1 MKQPT
6 QSEKEEA
13 SLSARKPSGIALI
26 PFLLFIGVYLATGI
40 ILDLTGTDK
49 AFYQLPTPVAA
60 MVGIIAAFVML
71 KGTVNEKLHTFMKGC
86 GNENIMT
93 MCIIYILAGA
103 FTQVT
108 KSMGGVDAAVNL
120 GMSLIPARF
129 LAAGSF
135 VISAFIAISTGT
147 SVGTIAAVTPITIG
161 LAQSGGLNVSLVVGA
176 TIGGAMFGDNLS
188 MISDT
193 TIAATR
199 TQGVEMK
206 DKFRAN
212 FRIALPAAIATFVL
226 LLIFGQPDRLP
237 ETHDYSFQ
245 LVKVLPYL
253 FVLISAL
260 AGLNVFIVLTGGILL
275 SGVIGL
281 CLHSFTILEFTQHIY
296 TGFSSMFEIFLLS
309 MVTGGLAE
317 MVTQAGGLDWILM
330 KISRVIHSRR
340 SAEAGISAMVSL
352 TDLATANNTVAI
364 IISGPVAKDISQK
377 YGVDPKRTAS
387 LLDIF
392 SCVFQGLIPYGA
404 QLLSAC
410 ALLEGLSSPFKIIG
424 NCWYSYLLM
433 LAAIVSICLH
443 KEKPKR
449 AAATVSEAEGK

>member
-1 MKQPT
+1 MNQPNNP
-6 QSEKEEA
+6 A
-13 SLSARKPSGIALI
+13 SADPVRKPSGTALI
-26 PFLLFIGVYLATGI
+26 PFFLFVGVYLTTGI
-40 ILDLTGTDK
+40 VLEVTGTEN

-60 MVGIIAAFVML
+60 LVGIIAAFFMF
-71 KGTVNEKLHTFMKGC
+71 KGTMDEKVHTFMKGC

-103 FTQVT
+103 FTDVT
-108 KSMGGVDAAVNL
+108 KAMGGVDAAVNL

-129 LAAGSF
+129 LAAGAF
-135 VISAFIAISTGT
+135 VITAFIAISTGT

-161 LAQSGGLNVSLVVGA
+161 MAQSGGLNLYLVVGA

-212 FRIALPAAIATFVL
+212 FRIALPAAIATVIL
-226 LLIFGQPDRLP
+226 LLIFGRP
-237 ETHDYSFQ
+237 ETLVQTQNYSFSF
-245 LVKVLPYL
+245 VKVIPYL

-260 AGLNVFIVLTGGILL
+260 AGLNVFMVLTGGIVL
-275 SGVIGL
+275 SGIIGIASQ
-281 CLHSFTILEFTQHIY
+281 SFTVLEYTQHIY
-296 TGFSSMFEIFLLS
+296 SGFSSMFEIFLLS
-309 MVTGGLAE
+309 MITGGLAE
-317 MVTQAGGLDWILM
+317 MVTEAGGLDWILL
-330 KISRVIHSRR
+330 KVSHIIHSRR
-340 SAEAGISAMVSL
+340 SAEAGISAMVAL

-364 IISGPVAKDISQK
+364 IISGPVARNISTQ
-377 YGVDPKRTAS
+377 YGIDPKRTAS

-392 SCVFQGLIPYGA
+392 SCVVQGLIPYGA
-404 QLLSAC
+404 QLLYAC
-410 ALLEGLSSPFKIIG
+410 ALLKNLSSPFRIIG

-433 LAAIVSICLH
+433 LAAIVSICVH
-443 KEKPKR
+443 KYKPSDAESAE
-449 AAATVSEAEGK
+449 AAR

>member
-1 MKQPT
+1 MNQP
-6 QSEKEEA
+6 KNPA
-13 SLSARKPSGIALI
+13 SDDPVRKPSGTALI
-26 PFLLFIGVYLATGI
+26 PFFLFVGVYLATGI
-40 ILDLTGTDK
+40 ILEVTGTEN

-60 MVGIIAAFVML
+60 LVGIIAAFFMF
-71 KGTVNEKLHTFMKGC
+71 KGTMNEKVHTFMKGC

-103 FTQVT
+103 FTDVT
-108 KSMGGVDAAVNL
+108 RAMGGVDAAVNL

-129 LAAGSF
+129 LAAGVF
-135 VISAFIAISTGT
+135 VITAFIAISTGT

-161 LAQSGGLNVSLVVGA
+161 LAESGGLNLYLVVGA

-212 FRIALPAAIATFVL
+212 FRIALPAAIATVIL
-226 LLIFGQPDRLP
+226 LLIFGRP
-237 ETHDYSFQ
+237 ETLPQAQDYAFSF
-245 LVKVLPYL
+245 VKVIPYL

-260 AGLNVFIVLTGGILL
+260 AGLNVFMVLTGGIVL
-275 SGVIGL
+275 SGIIGIA
-281 CLHSFTILEFTQHIY
+281 CQSFTVLEYTQHIY
-296 TGFSSMFEIFLLS
+296 SGFSSMFEIFLLS
-309 MVTGGLAE
+309 MITGGLAE
-317 MVTQAGGLDWILM
+317 MVAEAGGLDWILL
-330 KISRVIHSRR
+330 KVSHVIHSRR
-340 SAEAGISAMVSL
+340 SAEAGISAMVAL

-364 IISGPVAKDISQK
+364 IISGPVAKNISKQ
-377 YGVDPKRTAS
+377 YGIDPKRSAS

-392 SCVFQGLIPYGA
+392 SCVVQGVIPYGA
-404 QLLSAC
+404 QLLYAC
-410 ALLEGLSSPFKIIG
+410 ALLENLSSPFRIIR

-433 LAAIVSICLH
+433 LAAIVSICVH
-443 KEKPKR
+443 KDKPAGAENAQ
-449 AAATVSEAEGK
+449 AAQ